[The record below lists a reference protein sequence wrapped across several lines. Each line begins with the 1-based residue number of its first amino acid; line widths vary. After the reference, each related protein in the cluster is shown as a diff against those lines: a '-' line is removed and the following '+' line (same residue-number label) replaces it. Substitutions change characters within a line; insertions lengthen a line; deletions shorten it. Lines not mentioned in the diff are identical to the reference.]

1 MSTIGPQLE
10 AIYGPRI
17 KRIMDDAVAPFASA
31 VTEQMK
37 ENTKAGRAFG
47 NDHYD
52 DRYTP
57 KYSKWRTKRGLGAQ
71 PTIMRAKSLRIER
84 TTAPQ
89 TVNDAVEV
97 GFVDGGRIFKYH
109 HDGIVYNKVGL
120 RMRSIFPKEW
130 ASVPRDMYDAFMLRI
145 IGVMRGQS

>member
-1 MSTIGPQLE
+1 VSTIGPQLQ
-10 AIYGPRI
+10 AIYGSRI

-31 VTEQMK
+31 VAEQMK

-57 KYSKWRTKRGLGAQ
+57 KYSKWRTRRGLQPQ
-71 PTIMRAKSLRIER
+71 PTVMRAKSLRIER
-84 TTAPQ
+84 TTNPV
-89 TVNDAVEV
+89 TDGDAVEV
-97 GFVDGGRIFKYH
+97 GFVDGGKIFKYH
-109 HDGIVYNKVGL
+109 HDGIVYSRVGL

-130 ASVPRDMYDAFMLRI
+130 TSVPRDMYDAFMRKI
-145 IGVMRGQS
+145 IGVMRGQP